1 MDKRLLS
8 KQCTNNGVL
17 FQEIS
22 LLLET
27 ARKRAVHLVNNT
39 MVRTYFEIGR
49 LIVEHEQK
57 GNSRAE
63 YGKSTLKRLS
73 ERLIKQFGK
82 GFSKRNLEQMR
93 LFYLTY
99 EKTQTVSA
107 QFELSWSHYLLLMRI
122 RNSDERSF
130 YEREA
135 VNAGWSLRELERQY
149 NSALYQRLLLS
160 HDKDAVRILA
170 NKGECIEESKDI
182 VRDPYILEFL
192 GLPEKPSYSE
202 SDLEQKLIEKLQSFL
217 LELGKGYAFVGRQVR
232 ISFDEQ
238 HFFVD
243 LVFYNR
249 MLQCFVLIDLKIGKI
264 THQDIGQMQMYVNY
278 YDRYVKTKNENKTV
292 GIILCR
298 NKNDALVQ
306 ITLPEDNKQIF
317 ASKYETVLPDKRM
330 LEKLISERDC
340 S

>member
-1 MDKRLLS
+1 M
-8 KQCTNNGVL
+8 
-17 FQEIS
+17 
-22 LLLET
+22 
-27 ARKRAVHLVNNT
+27 
-39 MVRTYFEIGR
+39 
-49 LIVEHEQK
+49 
-57 GNSRAE
+57 
-63 YGKSTLKRLS
+63 
-73 ERLIKQFGK
+73 
-82 GFSKRNLEQMR
+82 
-93 LFYLTY
+93 
-99 EKTQTVSA
+99 
-107 QFELSWSHYLLLMRI
+107 
-122 RNSDERSF
+122 
-130 YEREA
+130 
-135 VNAGWSLRELERQY
+135 
-149 NSALYQRLLLS
+149 
-160 HDKDAVRILA
+160 LA

-306 ITLPEDNKQIF
+306 ITLPEDNKQVF